1 VDIVEREWQLVSVLT
16 RSYVGALPGL
26 FVQALRKV
34 GVANPIILL
43 DELDKVGSANFH
55 GDPAAAMLETLDPAQ
70 NWSFHDHYLGDVP
83 IDLSQVTFIATANS
97 LDTIS
102 PPLLDR
108 CEVIECPGY
117 ITDEKLAIAKRFL
130 LPKQA
135 NENGLKNGGVHA
147 ADAVLERVVTDYTN
161 EAGVRSLEREIA
173 KLCRHKAVQYSA
185 ARDGGARY
193 NPEIT
198 LEDLEGILGM
208 AKYDADLREQT
219 DRPGVVTGLAYR
231 GSGNGGI
238 LFIESTLVPGKGALH
253 LTGSLGQV
261 IQESAELAFAWV
273 KANQRKLGISQDLL
287 KEHDIHVSGEE
298 RRDGGDRAYCSRQ
311 TLR

>member
-1 VDIVEREWQLVSVLT
+1 LLT

-34 GVANPIILL
+34 AVANPVLLL
-43 DELDKVGSANFH
+43 DELDKVGTTNFH
-55 GDPAAAMLETLDPAQ
+55 GDPSAALLETLDPAQ
-70 NWSFHDHYLGDVP
+70 NWTFHDHYLGDVP

-135 NENGLKNGGVHA
+135 RENGLKDGGVHA
-147 ADAVLERVVTDYTN
+147 DDKVLERVVTDYTN

-185 ARDGGARY
+185 SREGGEKY
-193 NPEIT
+193 NPEVT

-208 AKYDADLREQT
+208 AKYEPDLREQSV
-219 DRPGVVTGLAYR
+219 RPGVVTGLAYR
-231 GSGNGGI
+231 SSGNGGI
-238 LFIESTLVPGKGALH
+238 LIIESTLVPGNGTLM

-261 IQESAELAFAWV
+261 IQESAELAFSWV
-273 KANQRKLGISQDLL
+273 RAHQHRLGISPEILR
-287 KEHDIHVSGEE
+287 EHDVHVS
-298 RRDGGDRAYCSRQ
+298 RYILPTTLVSR
-311 TLR
+311 